1 MLAGMLKGFQTQD
14 NKANVPSISDKLS
27 WIGAKL
33 ELLNGIA
40 FFVQAADT
48 RSFSE
53 AGRSLGISSSAVGK
67 SVSRLEERLG
77 VRLFHRSTRSITLTA
92 EGALFLERCR
102 RILSEIEAA
111 ELELSETQRGPKG
124 RLRISLPL
132 VGMLVMPALT
142 AFMHRYPTIELD
154 VDFSD
159 RLVDVIDEGFDVVMR
174 TGDPTDSRLMS
185 RPLGTYRLGLFASPS
200 YLARHGTP
208 QVPADLAHHACLQ
221 HKFPTTGKLEPWPL
235 KRVENTPPLTLPSSM
250 VCNTTAALKDVAMSG
265 LGIACLPDFM
275 VRQAIGRGDLL
286 SVMDT
291 HVEHQGTFRLLW
303 PSSKHL
309 APKLRVFI
317 DFMVETLFAES
328 TVAAGPD

>member
-1 MLAGMLKGFQTQD
+1 ME
-14 NKANVPSISDKLS
+14 S
-27 WIGAKL
+27 
-33 ELLNGIA
+33 LNGIA
-40 FFVQAADT
+40 FFVQAAET

-53 AGRSLGISSSAVGK
+53 AGRHLGVSPSAVGK

-102 RILSEIEAA
+102 RILCEIEAA
-111 ELELSETQRGPKG
+111 ELELSETRQAPKG

-142 AFMHRYPTIELD
+142 AFMHRYPAIELD

-174 TGDPTDSRLMS
+174 TGEPSDSRLMS
-185 RPLGTYRLGLFASPS
+185 RPLGSYRLQLVASPD
-200 YLARHGTP
+200 YLARRGTP
-208 QVPADLAHHACLQ
+208 ELPADLARHACLQ
-221 HKFPTTGKLEPWPL
+221 HKFPSTGKLEPWPL
-235 KRVENTPPLTLPSSM
+235 KPTENAPEWTLPASM
-250 VCNTTAALKDVAMSG
+250 VCNTSAALMDVAVAG

-275 VRQAIGRGDLL
+275 VRQAVARGELVTVL
-286 SVMDT
+286 DT
-291 HVEHQGTFRLLW
+291 YIEHQGTFRLLW

-309 APKLRVFI
+309 APKLRAFI
-317 DFMVETLFAES
+317 DFMVEVLLTEKNV
-328 TVAAGPD
+328 T

>member
-1 MLAGMLKGFQTQD
+1 MEW
-14 NKANVPSISDKLS
+14 LS
-27 WIGAKL
+27 
-33 ELLNGIA
+33 GIVI
-40 FFVQAADT
+40 FMQAADT

-53 AGRSLGISSSAVGK
+53 AGRNLGISSSAVGK

-92 EGALFLERCR
+92 EGCLFVERCR
-102 RILSEIEAA
+102 RILCEAEAA
-111 ELELSETQRGPKG
+111 ELELSQTQQAPKG

-142 AFMHRYPTIELD
+142 AFMHRYPAIELD

-174 TGDPTDSRLMS
+174 TGEPTDSRLMS
-185 RPLGTYRLGLFASPS
+185 RPLGSYRLQLVASPG
-200 YLARHGTP
+200 YLASQGSP
-208 QVPADLAHHACLQ
+208 DVPADLAHHICLQ
-221 HKFPTTGKLEPWPL
+221 HKFPSTGKFEPWPL
-235 KRVENTPPLTLPSSM
+235 ARGEDAPEWTLPASM
-250 VCNTTAALKDVAMSG
+250 VCNTTGALMDVAIAG

-275 VRQAIGRGDLL
+275 VRQAIERGELV
-286 SVMDT
+286 SVLDA
-291 HVEHQGTFRLLW
+291 HVEHQGTLRLLW

-317 DFMVETLFAES
+317 DFMVETLFAQRA
-328 TVAAGPD
+328 VA

>member
-1 MLAGMLKGFQTQD
+1 M
-14 NKANVPSISDKLS
+14 
-27 WIGAKL
+27 

-40 FFVQAADT
+40 LFVQAAET

-53 AGRSLGISSSAVGK
+53 AGRSLGVSSSAVGK

-102 RILSEIEAA
+102 RILCEVEAA
-111 ELELSETQRGPKG
+111 ELELSATQQEPRG

-142 AFMHRYPTIELD
+142 AFMHRYPAIELD

-159 RLVDVIDEGFDVVMR
+159 RLVDVIEEGFDVVMR
-174 TGDPTDSRLMS
+174 TGEPTDSRLMS
-185 RPLGTYRLGLFASPS
+185 RPLGKYRLQLVASPG
-200 YLARHGTP
+200 YLATHGTP
-208 QVPADLAHHACLQ
+208 MVPADLAHHACLQ

-235 KRVENTPPLTLPSSM
+235 KRTEDAPEWTLPTSM
-250 VCNTTAALKDVAMSG
+250 VCNTTAVLMDVAVAG

-275 VRQAIGRGDLL
+275 VRQAIARGELVAVLDA
-286 SVMDT
+286 

-303 PSSKHL
+303 PSSRHL

-317 DFMVETLFAES
+317 DFMVEALFGEMPIAHENARS
-328 TVAAGPD
+328 L